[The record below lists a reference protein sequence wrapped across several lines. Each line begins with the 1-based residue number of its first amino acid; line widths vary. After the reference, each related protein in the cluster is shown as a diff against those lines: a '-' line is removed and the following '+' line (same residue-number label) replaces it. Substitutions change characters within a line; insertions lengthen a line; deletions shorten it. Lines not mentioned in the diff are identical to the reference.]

1 MKSLK
6 GKTGTLYLRTCGD
19 VVLLTDESS
28 SWREFAVAKFFTLH
42 DAISVPLDIPAK
54 RTFPASHTHVDL
66 HFSELSDV
74 FD

>member
-6 GKTGTLYLRTCGD
+6 SKTGTLYLRTCGT

-28 SWREFAVAKFFTLH
+28 SWREFAVAKFFILH
-42 DAISVPLDIPAK
+42 DTLSAPLDRPA
-54 RTFPASHTHVDL
+54 RLTFPASHAHVDL

>member
-19 VVLLTDESS
+19 VVLLTN
-28 SWREFAVAKFFTLH
+28 EFLFMSEFVVAKFFTLH
-42 DAISVPLDIPAK
+42 DTFSVLLDRPAGI
-54 RTFPASHTHVDL
+54 TFPASHAHVDL